1 MGEYFHLV
9 QPFECNLGNMES
21 MTRMEDNKDTN
32 GTYYLYSF
40 CLYPQN
46 KQPSGLCNMSRIDDK
61 FLQLRT
67 EYIKN
72 DLEIGT
78 KILVDSFCVNYNFL
92 YIEKGKCKLEF

>member
-1 MGEYFHLV
+1 MEHIICIVFLV
-9 QPFECNLGNMES
+9 S
-21 MTRMEDNKDTN
+21 
-32 GTYYLYSF
+32 
-40 CLYPQN
+40 N

-78 KILVDSFCVNYNFL
+78 KILL
-92 YIEKGKCKLEF
+92 IYIV